1 MAQFVSAALLL
12 FLVIDPL
19 GNVPLFLSAIRTV
32 PQKRRQRVIARE
44 LLISAA
50 IMVLFFFL
58 GSWFLNTL
66 HITQPALSV
75 GGGLILLL
83 IAIKMVF
90 PNPASPLAHE
100 VTGEP
105 FIVPMAVPY
114 MAGPGVL
121 ATEVILVHQAP
132 GQWPLLLVALIAAW
146 LASSIILFCSGFLE
160 RILGDKG
167 LTALERLMGMI
178 LVLIS
183 AQMLLDGIRAFLE
196 S

>member
-1 MAQFVSAALLL
+1 MTLFTSAALLL

-19 GNVPLFLSAIRTV
+19 GNVPLFLTAIRTV
-32 PQKRRQRVIARE
+32 PQKRRQRIIARE
-44 LLISAA
+44 LLISLV
-50 IMVLFFFL
+50 IMALFFFL

-90 PNPASPLAHE
+90 PNSASPLVQE
-100 VTGEP
+100 VSGEP

-121 ATEVILVHQAP
+121 ATEVILVHQSP
-132 GQWPLLLVALIAAW
+132 GQWLWLLAALAAAW
-146 LASSIILFCSGFLE
+146 LVSSIILYCSGFLE

-167 LTALERLMGMI
+167 LAALEKLMGMI

-183 AQMLLDGIRAFLE
+183 AQMLLDGISAFLG